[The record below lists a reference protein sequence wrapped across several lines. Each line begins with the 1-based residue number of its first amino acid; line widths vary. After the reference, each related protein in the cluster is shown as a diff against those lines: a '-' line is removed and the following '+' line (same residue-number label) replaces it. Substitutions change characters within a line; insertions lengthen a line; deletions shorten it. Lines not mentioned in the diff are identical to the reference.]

1 MEWKIEEIELVF
13 LGLGTPTIVGVDLQ
27 VSLTDGSSI
36 ECVLPLFTHAET
48 KEEVKRLV
56 AEHIDPY
63 DIREYVLSS
72 IETMVKFKS
81 AVNEGSKNNVE
92 SYLRFTEGII
102 YNIGQGGEGQNE

>member
-1 MEWKIEEIELVF
+1 M
-13 LGLGTPTIVGVDLQ
+13 GTPTIVAVELE
-27 VSLTDGSSI
+27 VSLTNGKPI
-36 ECVLPLFTHAET
+36 ECVLPLFTYFGT
-48 KEEVKRLV
+48 REEVRRLV

-81 AVNEGSKNNVE
+81 AVNRSSKNNVE

-102 YNIGQGGEGQNE
+102 YNIGQEGEGQNE